1 MGIFDRFKSA
11 KEQIGLDKK
20 PKHIVTKGAAK
31 AAKEKAEDKKRQQF
45 AAVPSAGAAVRK
57 EEARD
62 DAKPKSAEPKKQ
74 TVRRSEDTG
83 SAYRVLIR
91 ALVSEKATAQA
102 ADNQY
107 SFVVAATSNK
117 VEIARAIQSL
127 YGVRPQKVNILNY
140 RGKQVRYGKTQGR
153 TKSWKKAVITLQPG
167 QKLDT
172 SRS

>member
-1 MGIFDRFKSA
+1 MGIFDRFKSS

-20 PKHIVTKGAAK
+20 PKHVVVKGAAK
-31 AAKEKAEDKKRQQF
+31 AAKEKAEDKKKKQF
-45 AAVPSAGAAVRK
+45 AAVPSAGAPETKDEKK
-57 EEARD
+57 E
-62 DAKPKSAEPKKQ
+62 DAKPKTAEPKKQ

-91 ALVSEKATAQA
+91 TLVSEKATAQA
-102 ADNQY
+102 ANNQY

-117 VEIARAIQSL
+117 VEVGRAIQSL
-127 YGVRPQKVNILNY
+127 YGVRPQKINMLNY
-140 RGKQVRYGKTQGR
+140 RGKQVRYGRTQGR
-153 TKSWKKAVITLQPG
+153 TKGWKKAIVTLQPG